1 MKLPPLHE
9 KQLPMILRAAVFGF
23 TTVYAEM
30 RFCGYS
36 ADVTTGC
43 LGARV
48 RAGWLESFPLSR
60 ELTAFRLS
68 TAAVTQLG
76 FRKEIRVI
84 IGGVQA
90 ALPRLAAL
98 WDCAHRRVEPLI
110 LSSGNLSE
118 AGSTDFQFVRGE
130 SRPVALLMI
139 DAGGNPVRVRYKAN
153 KLFTA
158 VKADPH
164 LGPVFQRGEFAI
176 RLLTPSAGKAE
187 ALAKTFTAARLLG
200 PIEIDVVEEMQKWL
214 L

>member
-1 MKLPPLHE
+1 MTLPRLHE
-9 KQLPMILRAAVFGF
+9 KQMPTILRAAVFGF

-36 ADVTTGC
+36 AEVTTGF

-48 RAGWLESFPLSR
+48 RAGWLEAFPLR
-60 ELTAFRLS
+60 RDLTAFRVS
-68 TAAVTQLG
+68 TAAITVLG
-76 FRKEIRVI
+76 FRRDLRVI

-110 LSSGNLSE
+110 LRSSDLTEVS
-118 AGSTDFQFVRGE
+118 SSDYQFVPGE

-139 DAGGNPVRVRYKAN
+139 DAGGNPVRVRFKVN
-153 KLFTA
+153 KVFA
-158 VKADPH
+158 AAKADPN
-164 LGPVFQRGEFAI
+164 LGPLVQRGELVV
-176 RLLTPSAGKAE
+176 RLLTPSPGKAE

-200 PIEIDVVEEMQKWL
+200 PLEIDVVEEMQKWL

>member
-1 MKLPPLHE
+1 MKLPPLHT
-9 KQLPMILRAAVFGF
+9 KQMPMILRAAVFGF

-36 ADVTTGC
+36 DDVTTGC

-48 RAGWLESFPLSR
+48 RAGWLEAFPLR
-60 ELTAFRLS
+60 RDLTGFRLS
-68 TAAVTQLG
+68 SAAVTTLG
-76 FRKEIRVI
+76 FRKDLRVV

-110 LSSGNLSE
+110 LTSGNLTE
-118 AGSTDFQFVRGE
+118 ASSTDYQLMPGE
-130 SRPVALLMI
+130 SRPVALVMI
-139 DAGGNPVRVRYKAN
+139 DAGGNPIRVRFKVN
-153 KLFTA
+153 KFFMA
-158 VKADPH
+158 AKVDPQ
-164 LGPVFQRGEFAI
+164 LGPVVQRGEFTV

-187 ALAKTFTAARLLG
+187 ALAKTFAAARLAG
-200 PIEIDVVEEMQKWL
+200 PVEIDVVEEMQKWL

>member
-9 KQLPMILRAAVFGF
+9 KQMPMILRAAVFGF

-48 RAGWLESFPLSR
+48 KSGWLESFPLSR
-60 ELTAFRLS
+60 DLTAFRLS
-68 TAAVTQLG
+68 TAAVTALG

-110 LSSGNLSE
+110 LGSGNLKE
-118 AGSTDFQFVRGE
+118 ASSNDFLFVRGE
-130 SRPVALLMI
+130 SRPVALMMI
-139 DAGGNPVRVRYKAN
+139 DAGGNPVRVRFKVN
-153 KLFTA
+153 KLFA
-158 VKADPH
+158 AIKADPN
-164 LGPVFQRGEFAI
+164 LGPVFQQGDFTV

-187 ALAKTFTAARLLG
+187 SLAKTFTAARLIG
-200 PIEIDVVEEMQKWL
+200 PVEIDVVEEMQKWL

>member
-1 MKLPPLHE
+1 MKLSPLHA
-9 KQLPMILRAAVFGF
+9 KQMPMILRAAVFGF

-48 RAGWLESFPLSR
+48 KAGWLEAFPLR
-60 ELTAFRLS
+60 RDLTAFRIS
-68 TAAVTQLG
+68 TAAVTALG
-76 FRKEIRVI
+76 LRKDIRVV

-98 WDCAHRRVEPLI
+98 WDCAHRRIEPFI
-110 LSSGNLSE
+110 LSSGNLID
-118 AGSTDFQFVRGE
+118 ANSTDYQFVPGE
-130 SRPVALLMI
+130 SRPVALVMI
-139 DAGGNPVRVRYKAN
+139 DAGGNPVRVRFKVN
-153 KLFTA
+153 KFFMA
-158 VKADPH
+158 AKADPH
-164 LGPVFQRGEFAI
+164 LGPVFQRGEFAV

-200 PIEIDVVEEMQKWL
+200 PVEIDVVEEMQKWL